1 MVVMEVANRFPM
13 KVRVVKTSG
22 TSMRQH
28 LIQIISSDISPNSV
42 LYLSGASFEC
52 HTQRF
57 VHYSNFSVF
66 CLYDGVTTKYKR
78 KKQI

>member
-22 TSMRQH
+22 TSIRQH
-28 LIQIISSDISPNSV
+28 LIQIISSDISPDCV
-42 LYLSGASFEC
+42 LCLSGATVES